1 MRCRRKVQNGMLL
14 FLIAALFVCGCG
26 APKGT
31 EEAMETEREQRSV
44 SSKFQGVGGD
54 IEWKESGVVFED
66 GPVTFQDPVTE
77 QMLRNMIGKPEGEVL
92 RSELQEI
99 HAIYWVRGSYWS
111 NLQFEDRNSIGGR
124 EEFSGSQPQ
133 SLADFALCDNL
144 QELSFGS
151 IEVPSLAPLAGLT
164 QLESIYF
171 GGSTVT
177 EDRLFELALL
187 PELKKLEFCT
197 GDFMDWSEV
206 TDGSFLLPLADRLT
220 YLDAAGKVRWNP
232 EVLAQMTELDCLLLE
247 EADDLSFLT
256 ELTGLE
262 KLVLYACTADDWSP
276 LAAQENL
283 KYLVISGNQNMMPGV
298 TLEDLRALANLEYL
312 GLSFTGITEEHSR
325 QEIIDA
331 LPALTGLYTM

>member
-1 MRCRRKVQNGMLL
+1 MRCRRNVRTLTAL
-14 FLIAALFVCGCG
+14 FVIAALFVCGCG
-26 APKGT
+26 APKET
-31 EEAMETEREQRSV
+31 EEALETEREQRSV
-44 SSKFQGVGGD
+44 SFQFQGVGED

-99 HAIYWVRGSYWS
+99 HAIHWVLGSYWS
-111 NLQFEDRNSIGGR
+111 NLQYEGKNGGDQG
-124 EEFSGSQPQ
+124 EFAGRQPQ
-133 SLADFALCDNL
+133 SLEDFALCDNL
-144 QELSFGS
+144 QKLSFGS
-151 IEVPSLAPLAGLT
+151 IEVPSLAPLASLT

-177 EDRLFELALL
+177 EERLWELELL
-187 PELKKLEFCT
+187 PELKQLSFCT
-197 GDFMDWSEV
+197 GDYMDWSEI

-247 EADDLSFLT
+247 EGDDLSFLE

-262 KLVLYACTADDWSP
+262 ELVLYACTADDWSP
-276 LAAQENL
+276 LAAQQNL
-283 KYLVISGNQNMMPGV
+283 RHLVIGGNQNMAPSV
-298 TLEDLRALANLEYL
+298 TLEDLSVLVNLEYL
-312 GLSFTGITEEHSR
+312 GLTFTDITKEHSR
-325 QEIIDA
+325 EEIIDA
-331 LPALTGLYTM
+331 LPALTGFYVM